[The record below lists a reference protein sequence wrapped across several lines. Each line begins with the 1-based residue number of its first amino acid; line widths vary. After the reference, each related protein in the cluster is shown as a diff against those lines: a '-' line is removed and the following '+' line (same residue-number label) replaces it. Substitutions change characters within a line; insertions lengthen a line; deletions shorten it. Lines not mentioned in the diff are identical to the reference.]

1 MKMGETSTAKTD
13 THSIAKRAAND
24 RGLTEIGW
32 LYSRHTFS
40 FGEYYDPERMGFRS
54 LRVINDDIV
63 QPGQGF
69 GTHPHRDAE
78 IFTYVI
84 DGELEHRDSMGNGS
98 VIKAGDLQ
106 YMSAGSGV
114 RHSEF
119 NPSKDK
125 PVHLLQIWL
134 MPKVNGG
141 EPRYAEKHLGS
152 AAKPNA
158 LTLLFAGE
166 PRDGAIEIR
175 QDAEIYFGKLDS
187 GKSFSVELGQQRHAW
202 LQIIKGRIDVF
213 GESMEAGDGAAV
225 SNIRN
230 LKIMAS
236 NDAEFLLFDLA

>member
-1 MKMGETSTAKTD
+1 MKTENVSPATTATPL
-13 THSIAKRAAND
+13 IVKRPANA
-24 RGLTEIGW
+24 RGLTEIDW

-40 FGEYYDPERMGFRS
+40 FGEYYDPAHMGFRS

-84 DGELEHRDSMGNGS
+84 EGELEHRDSMGNGS
-98 VIKAGDLQ
+98 IIKARDLQ

-119 NPSKDK
+119 NPSKTNR
-125 PVHLLQIWL
+125 VHLLQIWL
-134 MPKVNGG
+134 LPNTMGG

-152 AAKPNA
+152 DAKPNS

-166 PRDGAIEIR
+166 PRADAIEIR
-175 QDAEIYFGKLDS
+175 QDAEISFGKLDS
-187 GKSFSVELGQQRHAW
+187 GKTLSVELGPKRHAW
-202 LQIIKGRIDVF
+202 LQLIKGELRVLN
-213 GESMEAGDGAAV
+213 ETLQPGDGAGI
-225 SNIRN
+225 SNATDLEIT
-230 LKIMAS
+230 ATQ
-236 NDAEFLLFDLA
+236 DAEFLFFNLP